1 MNDACICS
9 VSARAEHDGRKNVA
23 PVVGDFCRVPHLG
36 IRHVCDFRFHFTSP
50 GEDERRRS
58 GRCEGDCPVLSGTRG
73 GRRHICDV
81 CILVRLSASDPR
93 IKFSC
98 ERVFFERYTR
108 ITIHL
113 ILLRWSTLYTLL
125 CTFVMVFS
133 VHGQSMG
140 IIACHAHLNTP
151 NE

>member
-1 MNDACICS
+1 MLCS

-23 PVVGDFCRVPHLG
+23 PVVSDFCRVPHLG
-36 IRHVCDFRFHFTSP
+36 IHHECHFRFHFTSP
-50 GEDERRRS
+50 SEDERRRS
-58 GRCEGDCPVLSGTRG
+58 GRCDGGCAVLSGTRG

-98 ERVFFERYTR
+98 ERVFFERYAR

-113 ILLRWSTLYTLL
+113 ILQSSSTLYFTHD

-133 VHGQSMG
+133 VH
-140 IIACHAHLNTP
+140 
-151 NE
+151 